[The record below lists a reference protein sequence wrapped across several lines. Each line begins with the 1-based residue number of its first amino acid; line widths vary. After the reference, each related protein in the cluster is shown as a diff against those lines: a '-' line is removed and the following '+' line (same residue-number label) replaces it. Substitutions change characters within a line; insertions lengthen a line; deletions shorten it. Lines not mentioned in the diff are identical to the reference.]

1 MSTNKPW
8 RGANFIIRPR
18 AHICL
23 ATPLNFLSIGCDFTR
38 WGVDGDRKRVS
49 PRIRQFVGIAR
60 GVHPPWGHD
69 AFPPLFQISPYFREI
84 FGLWGKFSK
93 LYLFLKNFLIFIRR
107 NFWWPFLVIDHKFRI
122 SPLFSLFHYIFPL
135 FRENYYFPP
144 TLTNIHL
151 CFTRIH
157 LLFTYFTCISFP
169 PTFTMMHLCIT
180 QCTYWT
186 PLGIVYFVTPAV
198 GLRRSTGSLLQHLG
212 PAAEKA
218 R

>member
-1 MSTNKPW
+1 M
-8 RGANFIIRPR
+8 RGGTQM
-18 AHICL
+18 L
-23 ATPLNFLSIGCDFTR
+23 KD
-38 WGVDGDRKRVS
+38 
-49 PRIRQFVGIAR
+49 R

-107 NFWWPFLVIDHKFRI
+107 NFWWPFLVIDHKFWI
-122 SPLFSLFHYIFPL
+122 SPLFSLFQYISPL
-135 FRENYYFPP
+135 FRGNYYFPH
-144 TLTNIHL
+144 TLTN
-151 CFTRIH
+151 FPPFKQIH

-186 PLGIVYFVTPAV
+186 PLHACTPIYIYRDV
-198 GLRRSTGSLLQHLG
+198 HTFLHTCLNSYIKTSPPIIPSTTDNGKMIFIHSFLIFL
-212 PAAEKA
+212 
-218 R
+218 